1 MTPKIPKGNR
11 DFDRW
16 LMDERRCYI
25 CLKKLSTEEVELWT
39 DRRGIS
45 FYTCKAGPCHEV
57 PPRERAYMGPKG
69 RMRLRP
75 PEEWKRL
82 MRAHRPEPIP

>member
-25 CLKKLSTEEVELWT
+25 CLKKLSTEEGTLVV
-39 DRRGIS
+39 DRGFA
-45 FYTCKAGPCHEV
+45 FYTCTVGPCQEV
-57 PPRERAYMGPKG
+57 PLRERDYMGPKG
-69 RMRLRP
+69 RMRQRP
-75 PEEWKRL
+75 VEEWKRL